1 MFDNAV
7 KLTKKFLPQIRNN
20 EWEEIYSE
28 LMLAGNP
35 DNVGLFTVFLLNA
48 GINPLLYMDYVPG
61 NFLYNTCNLHI
72 NFPIFEIPNHIS
84 EIRTN
89 AFYNSCVKDLVFP
102 SSIRNVRFEAFDMKN
117 DINIHI
123 HDIDKFLA
131 SNWRDGN
138 PIFNSC
144 SNIKCLNNGA
154 KVTASTVLNDAI
166 LKTDSSINQAIMQT
180 SISVKNLEKAIEEM
194 NRAWLSARS

>member
-1 MFDNAV
+1 MFDNAI

-20 EWEEIYSE
+20 EWEEIY
-28 LMLAGNP
+28 LDLNLAANP
-35 DNVGLFTVFLLNA
+35 DAVGLFTVFLLNA

-61 NFLYNTCNLHI
+61 NFLYNTYNSHI
-72 NFPIFEIPNHIS
+72 NFPIFEIPNHIT

-102 SSIRNVRFEAFDMKN
+102 ASIKNVRFEAFDMKN

-131 SNWRDGN
+131 STWRDGN
-138 PIFNSC
+138 PIFQFY
-144 SNIKCLNNGA
+144 SNIKCLSNGA
-154 KVTASTVLNDAI
+154 RISASTVLNDAI
-166 LKTDSSINQAIMQT
+166 LKTDLSMNQAAMQT
-180 SISVKNLEKAIEEM
+180 SISAKDLEKAIEEM
-194 NRAWLSARS
+194 NRAWLTARN